1 MTSASPAPR
10 VIEPA
15 PVSTCSDEQSI
26 RATLAGDA
34 RAFDVIIRTHQR
46 RVYNFLYQ
54 FTRQRQ
60 DAEDLTQQTFLKAFH
75 HLDRF
80 DPRRPLVNWLL
91 TIARHNAL
99 NHFRSAKNWQEIPPD
114 AAGPEPSPARSAERS
129 DLATDLC
136 QRARALLSPREFEI
150 LWLRFGE
157 DLSTEETAR
166 IVGLTRTHV
175 KVLLFRAR
183 RTLQKGALRP

>member
-10 VIEPA
+10 VLEPV
-15 PVSTCSDEQSI
+15 PVSTCSEEQSI

-34 RAFDVIIRTHQR
+34 RAFEPIVQSHQR

-54 FTRQRQ
+54 MTRQRQ

-75 HLDRF
+75 HLARF

-99 NHFRSAKNWQEIPPD
+99 NHFRAARNWQEIPPD
-114 AAGPEPSPARSAERS
+114 AAGHEPSPARRAEDR
-129 DLATDLC
+129 DLATDLW
-136 QRARALLSPREFEI
+136 QRARVLLSPREFEI

-183 RTLQKGALRP
+183 RTLQKGAKRP